1 MSGSTFCNDL
11 SKQPLDCIGSELRT
25 ETEAEREVSTC
36 IDPAALQRISWCL
49 SLMVPMD
56 ALDLGRN
63 GPQ

>member
-11 SKQPLDCIGSELRT
+11 SKQQLDCIGSELRT

-36 IDPAALQRISWCL
+36 IGPAALQRISGCL
-49 SLMVPMD
+49 FLMVPMD